1 MTLVEPAMFK
11 ILAGIAANMDPATRQ
26 AVFRFGSYLPTP
38 TSYSLIGQL
47 YTFKL
52 VDQLRSLIIIRI
64 LQVLV
69 NHIECAR
76 LVIIAQV
83 IRLHLF

>member
-1 MTLVEPAMFK
+1 MFK

-26 AVFRFGSYLPTP
+26 YSDSVVICQLPRLIV
-38 TSYSLIGQL
+38 LIGQL